1 MIRVHAGFSNRV
13 GSNAPFNP
21 AQLPDSSSSLHSSNY
36 ARVPADGIVAPL
48 STFPSTSFNS
58 CVATRPHRAAVR
70 LTLAARRAAL
80 LSHRGRSVIL
90 LPVIRPSCAS
100 TARQCSSPARQC
112 LSRRPS
118 LSLKPLLT
126 ALAEENT
133 TPPKPI
139 RAAATFKQNVCQPP
153 PLSPPAVAIVA
164 SRRSARS
171 CWLLRFCPHHQAS
184 VFEPPLSLSV
194 RAYFPSSLV
203 VTSLPPLPWQLL
215 IF

>member
-21 AQLPDSSSSLHSSNY
+21 AELPDSSSSLHSSPYLSSNY
-36 ARVPADGIVAPL
+36 ARVPAVGIVAPL
-48 STFPSTSFNS
+48 PTSPPTPFNS

-100 TARQCSSPARQC
+100 TACRRPSPARQC

-126 ALAEENT
+126 ALAEGN
-133 TPPKPI
+133 
-139 RAAATFKQNVCQPP
+139 
-153 PLSPPAVAIVA
+153 A
-164 SRRSARS
+164 SNAQ
-171 CWLLRFCPHHQAS
+171 FS
-184 VFEPPLSLSV
+184 VFVLG
-194 RAYFPSSLV
+194 
-203 VTSLPPLPWQLL
+203 
-215 IF
+215 